1 MKAKLSSSS
10 DSFED
15 THRSGIDHV
24 AITNMNIDNA
34 KVELDDFAYMLFGKL
49 QERIR
54 SIGMPIGNKLT
65 SFDLF
70 EFNNAMLIKYQ

>member
-1 MKAKLSSSS
+1 MKLKFGSST
-10 DSFED
+10 DSFD
-15 THRSGIDHV
+15 DSQRSQVDHV

-34 KVELDDFAYMLFGKL
+34 QTELDDFAYMLLNKL

-65 SFDLF
+65 SFGLF
-70 EFNNAMLIKYQ
+70 EFNNTVLIKYQ